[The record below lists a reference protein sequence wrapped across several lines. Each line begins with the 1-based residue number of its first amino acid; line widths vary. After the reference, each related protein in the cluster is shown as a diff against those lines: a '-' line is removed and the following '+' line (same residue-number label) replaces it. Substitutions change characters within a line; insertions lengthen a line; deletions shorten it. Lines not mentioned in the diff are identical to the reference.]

1 MNKVIRIP
9 LKSWYDSLESGT
21 FNWSMFMHYIVD
33 SINAETDDTF
43 KVKYCEY
50 KRNSSFFPCIA
61 LPLANKANVQTSLR
75 PIIYQDV
82 RDRASTS
89 TSYATISNIVSGL
102 FVDDV
107 TYVLGGNTGQK
118 SISYYQYPTSNTSA
132 IMDISPL
139 YNAFVISI
147 NTDYL
152 DEYGF
157 YLLGYCVDNA
167 NGSNSTPVS
176 AITQELLVGT
186 CKEHNTDK
194 TYNYYMTAGSSTF
207 FQILEGETE
216 LSKNNYFGIPQ
227 GRFRTI
233 IGNEIEIS
241 DFKMLNFYDENLKYI
256 DNSDSLYQ
264 DKFSYSNLGKYP
276 SGVIPKIMK
285 IDGVDYDG
293 IITSNKPKFIVPS
306 K

>member
-1 MNKVIRIP
+1 MNKIIRIP
-9 LKSWYDSLESGT
+9 LKSWYDSLSSGT

-50 KRNSSFFPCIA
+50 RSSSTTFYTCIA

-75 PIIYQDV
+75 PVIYQAS
-82 RDRASTS
+82 RDRANTS
-89 TSYATISNIVSGL
+89 TSSATISNIVSGL
-102 FVDDV
+102 FVDDTTIV
-107 TYVLGGNTGQK
+107 WGGNTGQK
-118 SISYYQYPTSNTSA
+118 SISAGPYPTSNISFNF
-132 IMDISPL
+132 DLSPL

-152 DEYGF
+152 DTYGF
-157 YLLGYCVDNA
+157 YLVGYGVDYSS
-167 NGSNSTPVS
+167 GSYTPVS

-186 CKEHNTDK
+186 CKEYNTDK
-194 TYNYYMTAGSSTF
+194 TYNYYTVSGSGTS

-216 LSKNNYFGIPQ
+216 LSKNNSFGLPG
-227 GRFRTI
+227 GRFNTI
-233 IGNEIEIS
+233 IGDEVEIS
-241 DFKMLNFYDENLKYI
+241 DFKMMKFYDENLKYI
-256 DNSDSLYQ
+256 DNSNGVYQ
-264 DKFSYSNLGKYP
+264 NKFAASNLGKYP

-293 IITSNKPKFIVPS
+293 LITNNKPKFIVPS